1 MVRKVVI
8 NNEEYELDA
17 PDDMPLLWVLRDILE
32 LTGTKFGCGKAQC
45 GACTVLINDSPARS
59 CVTPLS
65 AVAHQEITTI
75 EGLANL
81 PESSLQYAW
90 VEHNVPQCGYCQSGQ
105 LMSAAALLRQHPN
118 PTDAEIDQGMSGN
131 ICRCGTYPRIKK
143 AIKSV
148 STISSDVSSDSV

>member
-81 PESSLQYAW
+81 PESSLQNAW

-118 PTDAEIDQGMSGN
+118 PTDAEIDQSMSGN

>member
-81 PESSLQYAW
+81 PESSLQNAW

-105 LMSAAALLRQHPN
+105 ILTVVALLSRNTKPDEQTVN
-118 PTDAEIDQGMSGN
+118 RTMN
-131 ICRCGTYPRIKK
+131 VLCRCGTYPRIRK
-143 AIKSV
+143 AITKAGE
-148 STISSDVSSDSV
+148 IMEKQDA

>member
-8 NNEEYELDA
+8 NNEDYELDA

-81 PESSLQYAW
+81 PESSLQNAW